1 LYILAGRTQLRKVV
15 ADVDDA
21 TRIHPPPV
29 AAVHLPARRVTAR
42 ADVLVLGGGTAG
54 AVLAARLSE
63 DASRS
68 VVVVEGGPHY
78 GSRDTTPPDLLDG
91 SYMTP
96 TKHDWGFTARIR
108 AGVEMPYLRGKAMG
122 GSSAIN
128 GAIALRGAPEDFD
141 LWASLGNDLWSW
153 AAMLPSFCRLE
164 HDQDF
169 GTAGYHGASG
179 PLPIRR
185 WVPEELS
192 TFAGLFQQ
200 ALLAAGHP
208 DNPDHNAPRATGVG
222 VLPMNTDGGVR
233 VSTSLSY
240 LGGAQHRPN
249 LTILAG
255 HTATRLVLAG
265 TRVVGAMLTGPDG
278 PVEVRAGE
286 VIVSAGAVQSPQ
298 LLLRSGIGAAAT
310 LEGLGIA
317 CAVDLPGVGRNLLEH
332 PTALVMMIAR
342 DTSRSDQRG
351 PLVQVASRFT
361 APGSD
366 TVNDLQM
373 FGLNNLSI
381 AGFPQLREHL
391 RVDTVNGIGSSVQFA
406 SSAGAVT
413 IDQDGAPVIDFNVYS
428 AEADLKRAM
437 AGLRAAWQVANDSAI
452 AEHWQIVTPL
462 TWAQVEDDDELSGF
476 LRAAATPH
484 YHASGSC
491 HMGPETDPEAVVDQY
506 LRVRGVDG
514 LRIVDASIMPT
525 ITRANTNLST
535 IAIAERAV
543 ELIDG

>member
-1 LYILAGRTQLRKVV
+1 VL

-21 TRIHPPPV
+21 TRIRPPSV
-29 AAVHLPARRVTAR
+29 AAAYVPARHVTAR

-78 GSRDTTPPDLLDG
+78 GSGDTTPPDLLDG

-96 TKHDWGFTARIR
+96 TEHDWGFTARIHS
-108 AGVEMPYLRGKAMG
+108 GVEMPYLRGKATG

-153 AAMLPSFCRLE
+153 EAMLPSFCRLE

-169 GTAGYHGASG
+169 AAAEYHGASG

-185 WVPEELS
+185 WLPGELS

-208 DNPDHNAPRATGVG
+208 DNPDHNAPQATGVG

-240 LGGAQHRPN
+240 LCGAQHRPN

-255 HTATRLVLAG
+255 HTATRLVLDG
-265 TRVVGAMLTGPDG
+265 TRVVGALLTGPDG
-278 PVEVRAGE
+278 QVEVRAGE

-298 LLLRSGIGAAAT
+298 LLLRSGIGAAAM
-310 LEGLGIA
+310 LERLGIA

-332 PTALVMMIAR
+332 PTALVMLIAR
-342 DTSRSDQRG
+342 DKSRGNPG

-361 APGSD
+361 AAGSD

-381 AGFPQLREHL
+381 VGFPQLHDQL
-391 RVDTVNGIGSSVQFA
+391 QVDTVNGIGSSVQFA
-406 SSAGAVT
+406 SSAGSIT
-413 IDQDGAPVIDFNVYS
+413 IDPDGAPVIDFNVYS
-428 AEADLKRAM
+428 ADADLKRAM
-437 AGLRAAWQVANDSAI
+437 TGFRAAWQVANDPAI

-462 TWAQVEDDDELSGF
+462 TPAQVDDDDELGGF

-491 HMGPETDPEAVVDQY
+491 HMGPDTDPAAVVDQH
-506 LRVRGVDG
+506 LRVRGLDG

-535 IAIAERAV
+535 IAVAERAI